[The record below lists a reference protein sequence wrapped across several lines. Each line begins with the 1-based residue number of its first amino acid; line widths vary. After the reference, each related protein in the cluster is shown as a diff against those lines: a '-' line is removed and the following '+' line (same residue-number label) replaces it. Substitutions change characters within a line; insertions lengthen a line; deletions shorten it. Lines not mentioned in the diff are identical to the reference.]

1 MGGIV
6 MLRSMSCAAS
16 GMRSH
21 QQSIDVTANN
31 IANVNTTAFKQKTA
45 LFSDLVYQSI
55 ERRGN
60 AVAPADAGQAPVVA
74 GTGMR
79 VAAVR
84 SDMRPGT
91 MIFTGRSLDLAITG
105 DGFFRVRLPG
115 GHEAYTR
122 DGNFRLDGAGNV
134 VNGRGFRVIFPA
146 LPADVKDVLVAPS
159 GEVTVKTAAAET
171 AAGKLELAYFNNPQ
185 GLLQLGDNLLLP
197 TEAAGTVTVSP
208 VGNGTEIRQ
217 GYLENAN
224 VDLAGEMVRLI
235 TGQRAFT
242 LSARALR
249 TADEMW
255 ASANQLRRY

>member
-1 MGGIV
+1 
-6 MLRSMSCAAS
+6 MLRSISGAAS
-16 GMRSH
+16 GMRSQ

-45 LFSDLVYQSI
+45 VFSDLVYQPI

-60 AVAPADAGQAPVVA
+60 AVAPSDAGRPPVVA
-74 GTGMR
+74 GTGVR

-84 SDMRPGT
+84 SDMRPGVV
-91 MIFTGRSLDLAITG
+91 IFTGRNLDLAITG
-105 DGFFRVRLPG
+105 EGFFRVRLPDG
-115 GHEAYTR
+115 REAYTR
-122 DGNFRLDGAGNV
+122 DGNFRLDSEGNV
-134 VNGRGFRVIFPA
+134 VTGRGFRVIFPA
-146 LPADVKDVLVAPS
+146 LPPDGQEVLVAPS

-171 AAGKLELAYFNNPQ
+171 AAGRLELAYFNNPQ
-185 GLLQLGDNLLLP
+185 GLLQLGDNLLLT
-197 TEAAGTVTVSP
+197 TEAAGTATVSP
-208 VGNGTEIRQ
+208 VRNGTEIRQ

-235 TGQRAFT
+235 AGQRAFT